1 MRLVEQLQEWFGA
14 DNRVAKLQAD
24 ILNQKVNTTRE
35 FADLLKAQG
44 FRLTRVIDLFIL
56 MKYMQG
62 RKSAKQDSVSVELLL
77 DNLTVRPYSWWQE

>member
-1 MRLVEQLQEWFGA
+1 VEQLQEWFGA

>member
-1 MRLVEQLQEWFGA
+1 MEQLQEWFGA

>member
-1 MRLVEQLQEWFGA
+1 MEQLQEWFGA
-14 DNRVAKLQAD
+14 DNRVAKFQAD